1 MLAAGAADAVAL
13 FAVVL
18 VAVVLAEMVA
28 PASLA
33 LALVLVHAVRLAEGF
48 ATSFAAA
55 LAELL
60 RLPRAGAMEGRKATG
75 KSASRPVPASLTA
88 LPHGGRHV
96 DLGRRKRGE
105 NEVEAAG

>member
-1 MLAAGAADAVAL
+1 VLAAGAADAVAL

-75 KSASRPVPASLTA
+75 KAASRAVPASLTG
-88 LPHGGRHV
+88 LPVRGWHGEDGV
-96 DLGRRKRGE
+96 MW
-105 NEVEAAG
+105 

>member
-55 LAELL
+55 LAILL
-60 RLPRAGAMEGRKATG
+60 QLRREGAIDVPTGMFCLPSLAA
-75 KSASRPVPASLTA
+75 PLTA
-88 LPHGGRHV
+88 LPVRGWHGEDGVMR
-96 DLGRRKRGE
+96 
-105 NEVEAAG
+105 